1 MFILYHI
8 PQTLPNVSSGLYH
21 KSHTPYIIRMWHVL
35 VYLFTH
41 RETREIERV
50 CVCARACVF
59 SLGAVFGSLF
69 VYSLQHIGTRHR
81 SLNTMVCVLLPLA
94 FVYSL
99 QHIGTRHRSLNTMVC
114 VLRVSWLFRFKMKH
128 VEKACNRPV
137 TDLPDKVI
145 LISLTS
151 ELNPKTCPYT
161 VLNPN
166 RST

>member
-1 MFILYHI
+1 MC
-8 PQTLPNVSSGLYH
+8 
-21 KSHTPYIIRMWHVL
+21 
-35 VYLFTH
+35 
-41 RETREIERV
+41 V
-50 CVCARACVF
+50 CVRACVF
-59 SLGAVFGSLF
+59 SLGAVFGSL
-69 VYSLQHIGTRHR
+69 
-81 SLNTMVCVLLPLA
+81 